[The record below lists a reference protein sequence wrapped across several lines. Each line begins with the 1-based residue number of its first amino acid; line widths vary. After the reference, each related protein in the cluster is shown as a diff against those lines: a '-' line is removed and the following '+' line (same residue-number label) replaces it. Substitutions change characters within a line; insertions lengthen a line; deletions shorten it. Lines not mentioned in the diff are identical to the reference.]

1 MTKKVVDYSNTIIYK
16 IACKNKDIKDIYVGH
31 TTNFIKRKYQ
41 HKLCCKQNLKNNKV
55 NNCKIYKTIN
65 ENGGWDNWEMI
76 ELETLNC
83 KTLIEAKQ
91 KEQEYYNLLNASLN
105 SIPPYLETNHYYCN
119 VCNKNYTQYNYN
131 KHINTKKHINN
142 FKNINISTT
151 NTNSNNTNS
160 NNTNIIK
167 FHCES
172 CNYQTNKLF
181 CWQQHINTNKHKRK
195 ILDNNNKEN
204 IYTCKCSKIFKH
216 QSSFCRHK
224 LGCKFLNKFD
234 FLTEDNKNNT
244 DENIILELLKQNNE
258 LKDLLLNH
266 TSKVIELLKNNNSNP

>member
-76 ELETLNC
+76 ELEKLNC
-83 KTLIEAKQ
+83 NTLIEAKQ

-105 SIPPYLETNHYYCN
+105 SIPPYKKTPIENQNTNENINNNLKDILELSHNKYYCKK
-119 VCNKNYTQYNYN
+119 CNYSTNRKSNIDAHNKSN
-131 KHINTKKHINN
+131 KHIRELTENKIIFSNEFCCKLCNKTYKTASGLWKH
-142 FKNINISTT
+142 
-151 NTNSNNTNS
+151 
-160 NNTNIIK
+160 
-167 FHCES
+167 
-172 CNYQTNKLF
+172 NKT
-181 CWQQHINTNKHKRK
+181 C
-195 ILDNNNKEN
+195 KEN
-204 IYTCKCSKIFKH
+204 NV
-216 QSSFCRHK
+216 
-224 LGCKFLNKFD
+224 GV
-234 FLTEDNKNNT
+234 T
-244 DENIILELLKQNNE
+244 DENIILAFLKENNE

-266 TSKVIELLKNNNSNP
+266 TSMVIELLKNNNSNT